1 MKKVTIVAEIGI
13 NHEGK
18 INKCLTLIKKAA
30 NAGADVVKL
39 QTIDPE
45 KNYVKNSKSYK
56 IFSKGNLTKTETEKA
71 FKYAKKIGI
80 NIFTTCGDIDT
91 ANWVK
96 RLNPWAW
103 KISSGLL
110 NHTPLIS
117 YLSKFKK
124 TMIIS
129 TGVADLFDIT
139 KAIKTIRSNG
149 NNKIITL
156 QCTSNYPTKNE
167 NINLNKIKLYK
178 EKFKCDVG
186 FSDHS
191 IGDDAAFLSVAA
203 GSTLLEKHFTLDKS
217 RKGFDHKISLEPIEF
232 KKMVDKIRLAEK
244 MMGLKSFRLT
254 KNIKKIRKELIRTIV
269 AKRDIKKGET
279 LSINNLAIKRSSNN
293 KNGFSPFMIKKLLG
307 KVALKFIVK
316 DSTVLYSYFK

>member
-18 INKCLTLIKKAA
+18 INKCLTMIKKAA

-39 QTIDPE
+39 QTIDPD
-45 KNYVKNSKSYK
+45 KNYVKNSRSYK

-80 NIFTTCGDIDT
+80 DIFTTCGDIDT

-96 RLNPWAW
+96 KLNPWAW

-110 NHTPLIS
+110 NHTPLIT
-117 YLSKFKK
+117 YLSKFRK

-129 TGVADLFDIT
+129 TGVADLFDIK
-139 KAIKTIRSNG
+139 KAIQTIRSTG

-191 IGDDAAFLSVAA
+191 IGDDAAFLSVGA
-203 GSTLLEKHFTLDKS
+203 GSIFLEKHFTLDRS
-217 RKGFDHKISLEPIEF
+217 RKGFDHKISLEPTEF
-232 KKMVDKIRLAEK
+232 KKMVNKIRLAEK
-244 MMGLKSFRLT
+244 MMGLKTFKLT
-254 KNIKKIRKELIRTIV
+254 KNIRNIRNQLIRTIV

-293 KNGFSPFMIKKLLG
+293 KNGFSPSMIKKLHG
-307 KVALKFIVK
+307 KVALKFIAK
-316 DSTVLYSYFK
+316 DSTVLNRYLK